1 MKDLTN
7 TEAPRQRIRFV
18 DSAYH
23 EVMTIPDRSN
33 IVLTR
38 FDGTVSIL
46 PCTYIDDAHAKIGN
60 SVYHML
66 EFVGIMERAGSIYA
80 PEGGTADYY
89 EVYQAN
95 IHTDYCFRDYE
106 AARGR
111 ISLADYTRV
120 YTGMLGKVTSLETLF
135 ARHNQDTRPF
145 GRRMRSMS
153 VSDIVILH
161 QGGEAHAYY
170 TDSFGFE
177 PIDEILKK
185 TE

>member
-1 MKDLTN
+1 MQNLN
-7 TEAPRQRIRFV
+7 STEVPCQRIRFV

-23 EVMTIPDRSN
+23 EVVTIPDESN

-38 FDGTVSIL
+38 FDGTASIL

-66 EFVGIMERAGSIYA
+66 EFAGIMERAGSINA
-80 PEGGTADYY
+80 TEGGTADYY
-89 EVYQAN
+89 EVYQAD
-95 IHTDYCFRDYE
+95 IHTDYCFQDYE
-106 AARGR
+106 AAKDR

-120 YTGMLGKVTSLETLF
+120 YTGMLGSGTDLETLF

-145 GRRMRSMS
+145 GRKMRSMS

-161 QGGEAHAYY
+161 QNGQTHAYY

-177 PIDEILKK
+177 PIDEILNK